1 MQSNYAKE
9 GKTAAIVAYLSII
22 GTIIAYF
29 LNNEDKNTFANF
41 HIRQGLGV
49 WITFYL
55 LGALVSIFD
64 SWFISFPFYIFIIV
78 LIFYGLITAIRE
90 EEKPVPF
97 LGERFQEWF
106 KFI

>member
-1 MQSNYAKE
+1 MHSNYAKE

-22 GTIIAYF
+22 GVIIAYF
-29 LNNEDKNTFANF
+29 LNNDAKNTFANF
-41 HIRQGLGV
+41 HIRQSLGV

-64 SWFISFPFYIFIIV
+64 SWFISFPFYIFIVILIV
-78 LIFYGLITAIRE
+78 YGFITAIRE

-97 LGERFQEWF
+97 IGEQFQKWF
-106 KFI
+106 NFI